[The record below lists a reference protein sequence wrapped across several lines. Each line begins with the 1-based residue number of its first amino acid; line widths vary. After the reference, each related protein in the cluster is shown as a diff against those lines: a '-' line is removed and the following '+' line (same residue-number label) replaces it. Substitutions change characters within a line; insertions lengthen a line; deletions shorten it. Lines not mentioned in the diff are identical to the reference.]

1 MNTIIIDKI
10 LVHMF
15 DMEHSKLIFSD
26 RFISLAEGTTEY
38 YDKKIEK
45 VMTSSTK
52 KELVVGEHHHIIEA
66 AKNMVS
72 DDENF
77 RTEAKNLSEEL
88 FELCKHIEEMPNA
101 NIMYVEC
108 KVDGVKHILII
119 KLNFKITPISVIEE
133 VDGERQIKFVNQQ
146 ILPPK
151 TTNVDEAIVVD
162 VENSVISLI
171 EKRFMIDGKPGYY
184 LNEQYIKGEPK
195 LTDKQKLS
203 IVNKVVKKVDGEFN
217 VIEGDPVPLV
227 KKELVELVMDHRPVK
242 PMELA
247 KKIMGNDYNAT
258 EEVELIMKDLGI
270 EEEDEIV
277 NVPGNM
283 DRMAR
288 CKLVLDEDRIIELD
302 VDDYINNRDIIKETS
317 DNGTTKITITNI
329 RDIVIK

>member
-1 MNTIIIDKI
+1 
-10 LVHMF
+10 MF
-15 DMEHSKLIFSD
+15 DMEHSKLICSD
-26 RFISLAEGTTEY
+26 RFINLTEGTTEY

-45 VMTSSTK
+45 VITSSTK
-52 KELVVGEHHHIIEA
+52 KELVVGEHHHLLELTR
-66 AKNMVS
+66 NMLV
-72 DDENF
+72 DNDNF
-77 RTEAKNLSEEL
+77 RKEAKQISEDL
-88 FELCKHIEEMPNA
+88 FALCRKIDEMPNA

-108 KVDGVKHILII
+108 KVDGVKHIIVI
-119 KLNFKITPISVIEE
+119 KLNFKITPVSVIEE
-133 VDGERQIKFVNQQ
+133 VDGERQIKFMNQQ

-151 TTNVDEAIVVD
+151 STNVDEAIVINMED
-162 VENSVISLI
+162 NIISLI

-217 VIEGDPVPLV
+217 VIEGDPLPLV

-247 KKIMGNDYNAT
+247 KKVMKNDYNAS

-270 EEEDEIV
+270 VEEDEIV

-302 VDDYINNRDIIKETS
+302 VEDYINNRDITKESNADGTS
-317 DNGTTKITITNI
+317 KIIISNI
-329 RDIVIK
+329 RDIVVK

>member
-10 LVHMF
+10 LIHMF
-15 DMEHSKLIFSD
+15 DMEHSKLICSD
-26 RFISLAEGTTEY
+26 RFINLTEGTTEY

-45 VMTSSTK
+45 VITSSMR
-52 KELVVGEHHHIIEA
+52 KELVVGEHHHLLEFA
-66 AKNMVS
+66 NNMLVDNDS
-72 DDENF
+72 F
-77 RTEAKNLSEEL
+77 RKEAKQISEDL
-88 FELCKHIEEMPNA
+88 FSLCRKIDEMPNA

-108 KVDGVKHILII
+108 KVDGVKHIIVI
-119 KLNFKITPISVIEE
+119 KLNFKITPVSVIEE
-133 VDGERQIKFVNQQ
+133 VDGERQIKFMNQQ

-151 TTNVDEAIVVD
+151 STNVDEAIIINMED
-162 VENSVISLI
+162 NIISLI
-171 EKRFMIDGKPGYY
+171 EKRFTIDGKPGYY

-217 VIEGDPVPLV
+217 VVEGDPLPLV
-227 KKELVELVMDHRPVK
+227 KKELVELVMDHKPVK

-247 KKIMGNDYNAT
+247 KKVMQNDYNAS

-270 EEEDEIV
+270 VEDDEIY

-302 VDDYINNRDIIKETS
+302 VEDYINNRDITKESNADGTS
-317 DNGTTKITITNI
+317 RIIISNI
-329 RDIVIK
+329 RDIVVK

>member
-10 LVHMF
+10 LIHMF
-15 DMEHSKLIFSD
+15 DMEYSKLICSD
-26 RFISLAEGTTEY
+26 RFINLTEGTTEY

-45 VMTSSTK
+45 VITSSMK
-52 KELVVGEHHHIIEA
+52 KELVVGEHHHLLELA
-66 AKNMVS
+66 NNMLVDNDS
-72 DDENF
+72 F
-77 RTEAKNLSEEL
+77 RKEAKQISEDL
-88 FELCKHIEEMPNA
+88 FSLCRKIDEMPNA

-108 KVDGVKHILII
+108 KVDGVKHIIVI
-119 KLNFKITPISVIEE
+119 KLNFKITPVSVIEE
-133 VDGERQIKFVNQQ
+133 VDGERQIKFMNQQ

-151 TTNVDEAIVVD
+151 STNVDEAIIINMED
-162 VENSVISLI
+162 NIISLI
-171 EKRFMIDGKPGYY
+171 EKRFTIDGKPGYY

-217 VIEGDPVPLV
+217 VVEGDPLPLV
-227 KKELVELVMDHRPVK
+227 KKELVELVMDHKPVK

-247 KKIMGNDYNAT
+247 KKVMQNDYNAS

-270 EEEDEIV
+270 VEDDEIY

-302 VDDYINNRDIIKETS
+302 VEDYINNRDITKESNADGTS
-317 DNGTTKITITNI
+317 KIIISNI
-329 RDIVIK
+329 RDIVVK